1 MLLTVAW
8 ALLQTRLS
16 VLCLLT
22 EQRLG
27 FLFLCCKNSVCTWP
41 QRLTCDEFISLKG
54 KCTIVVFLERLFL
67 FLLVFFQCWVL
78 KCEVRV
84 PFCSLF
90 SESCLLKVLPCG
102 LCAYE
107 IKSSVCVHKRQSR
120 IFSTSLAWLHSS
132 KDKLIRQTAGMA
144 VKSAKRRGGRGQAS
158 ASLARD
164 PLRSRQVAA
173 MVCFSHSAVSIN
185 NWAEPQSTAVCSH
198 AFQYCGYSPL
208 WGGMWIRNASGKSGF
223 LFQVQGLRISQW
235 NKCGFLWEKH
245 ITRLIKTSWLNLFR
259 SSNIYF
265 FSQNLHKKKVFAERK
280 HRLAGAEL
288 NHGTAKTVVK
298 DNWLYNC
305 AHNWI
310 SVSPDYSVI
319 EPEM

>member
-22 EQRLG
+22 EHRLC

-41 QRLTCDEFISLKG
+41 QRLTCDEFIFLKG

-67 FLLVFFQCWVL
+67 FLLVFFQCWAL
-78 KCEVRV
+78 KCEVCV
-84 PFCSLF
+84 PFCSMF
-90 SESCLLKVLPCG
+90 SESVPFKGTPLWA
-102 LCAYE
+102 LC
-107 IKSSVCVHKRQSR
+107 IWDKKLCVCAHKHKRQSK
-120 IFSTSLAWLHSS
+120 IFSTSPAWLHSS
-132 KDKLIRQTAGMA
+132 KAKLIRQTAGMA
-144 VKSAKRRGGRGQAS
+144 VKSAKHHGGGGQAS

-164 PLRSRQVAA
+164 PLHSRQVAA

-265 FSQNLHKKKVFAERK
+265 FSHKIYIKKVFAERK
-280 HRLAGAEL
+280 HCLGRSIAEP
-288 NHGTAKTVVK
+288 
-298 DNWLYNC
+298 W
-305 AHNWI
+305 HN
-310 SVSPDYSVI
+310 
-319 EPEM
+319 